1 MATLDL
7 QEQEQID
14 AVKGWWKENSK
25 WLLLTVAIIVGGL
38 AAVRGWQS
46 YQNNQKSGAA
56 ILYGELEQQLSS
68 NDPKRINDA
77 AAAVMDKF
85 SGTTYAPR
93 AALVAAQVNIQVA
106 DLARAKTQLQW
117 VIDHAEESGLKH
129 VARLK
134 LASVLLDEKK
144 YADALQLLNPPA
156 EAAFESLYA
165 DLKGD
170 VLSAQGKQDEARTAY
185 QKALNKIDAQS
196 KYRNLIQMK
205 LDALGGD
212 AVAMTAP
219 SVVSPSGV
227 PASGSVQ

>member
-14 AVKGWWKENSK
+14 AIKGWWNENGK
-25 WLLLTVAIIVGGL
+25 WLLLLVVVLVGGF

-46 YQNNQKSGAA
+46 YQNNQTSGAS
-56 ILYGELEQQLSS
+56 ILYAELEQQISS
-68 NDPKRINDA
+68 KDPKRINDA

-85 SGTTYAPR
+85 SATPYAPR
-93 AALVAAQVNIQVA
+93 AALLAAQVNIQVA

-117 VIDHAEESGLKH
+117 VIDQADESGLKH

-144 YADALQLLNPPA
+144 YADALQLLSA
-156 EAAFESLYA
+156 SADGAFESLYA

-185 QKALNKIDAQS
+185 QKALSKVDAQS
-196 KYRNLIQMK
+196 QYRNLLQMK
-205 LDALGGD
+205 LDALAGD
-212 AVAMTAP
+212 AVAGTSP